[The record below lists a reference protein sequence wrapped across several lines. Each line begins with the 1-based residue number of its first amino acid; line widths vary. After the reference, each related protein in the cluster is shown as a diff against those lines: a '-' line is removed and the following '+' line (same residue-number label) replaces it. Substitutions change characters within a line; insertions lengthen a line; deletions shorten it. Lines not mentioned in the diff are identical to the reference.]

1 MKHINKYSEF
11 KKALCEKSGPCWD
24 GYKIGSPKTKISP
37 KSGKRVNNCVPVDE
51 DVNEAK
57 DSFYIKQLT
66 DTFDKFK
73 LNRKYEIMMDSLF
86 GGGSKIAVL
95 RKRNTYGD
103 GAMIDTLH
111 KDGGS
116 NYDGY
121 IEILSSRS
129 GRPIPGKSKFDN
141 IDDAM
146 KAATKYVDSIK
157 ESVNENEI
165 KVGDIVYR
173 KFPGEDSSQTFKVIS
188 ISGRKAKL
196 KDNKTGK
203 QNGMYLSDLVKESVN
218 DASNNLE
225 KIFGTDQET
234 MDMFQRIE
242 DEGTVKDM
250 VEFIDEFGNEEMLS
264 RYGIRST
271 AQVKKLAKTI
281 MNEATDVNDPV
292 LIAFRATRRDLP
304 KLKIPKVKSRRL
316 SFDKYMDLLDA
327 RMDVDQQIKDLGNE
341 MAQTLRDMEQEAEPE
356 GGEIADKY
364 GTTMMNQE
372 KEYAKLKAKKDKI
385 MARIEKHRMA

>member
-1 MKHINKYSEF
+1 MKHINGYSEF
-11 KKALCEKSGPCWD
+11 KKSLCEKSGPCWD
-24 GYKIGSPKTKISP
+24 GYKIGSPKTKISS

-51 DVNEAK
+51 DVNEAR
-57 DSFYIKQLT
+57 DADLIKQLT

-95 RKRNTYGD
+95 RKRNTYGG

-116 NYDGY
+116 NYEGY

-146 KAATKYVDSIK
+146 KAATKFVDSIK
-157 ESVNENEI
+157 ESVVT
-165 KVGDIVYR
+165 VGL
-173 KFPGEDSSQTFKVIS
+173 E
-188 ISGRKAKL
+188 
-196 KDNKTGK
+196 
-203 QNGMYLSDLVKESVN
+203 ESVN

-234 MDMFQRIE
+234 MNIFQGIE
-242 DEGTVKDM
+242 DKGTVKDM
-250 VEFIDEFGNEEMLS
+250 IEFIDEFGNEEMLS

-271 AQVKKLAKTI
+271 AQVKKLAKAI
-281 MNEATDVNDPV
+281 MNEATDILEGKGAKLYFDDLKYNYQKTLKYLDSNEKKEFNKLAKKFFSKLSESFMVVAV
-292 LIAFRATRRDLP
+292 LENAVRDLHFETDP
-304 KLKIPKVKSRRL
+304 KKAEEMKIAIGISQGEVIPRKQIEGGNYSLRR
-316 SFDKYMDLLDA
+316 FRKEIKYDKTG
-327 RMDVDQQIKDLGNE
+327 KDLGVFKPGSY
-341 MAQTLRDMEQEAEPE
+341 MAATSKLGDGPHKKAVAKVKWNRK
-356 GGEIADKY
+356 KY
-364 GTTMMNQE
+364 FLSNSE
-372 KEYAKLKAKKDKI
+372 KYP
-385 MARIEKHRMA
+385 